1 MVAAHGAVAQKN
13 EELHA
18 CVQGRVIG
26 AAGPLHPCIPCIEL
40 YYQRYSHHFHSS
52 EGLTSS
58 FLLLDLLLPQFYT
71 VDELGHTIEVL
82 VTPFGAAIIEGPISV
97 LRYVLRVAL
106 RAMRW

>member
-1 MVAAHGAVAQKN
+1 M
-13 EELHA
+13 A

-58 FLLLDLLLPQFYT
+58 FLPSDPLAQHMRSTCKSVLCTNAARRRVL
-71 VDELGHTIEVL
+71 L
-82 VTPFGAAIIEGPISV
+82 VTTRMQYITIRAVKYSLGT
-97 LRYVLRVAL
+97 AL
-106 RAMRW
+106 TGSY